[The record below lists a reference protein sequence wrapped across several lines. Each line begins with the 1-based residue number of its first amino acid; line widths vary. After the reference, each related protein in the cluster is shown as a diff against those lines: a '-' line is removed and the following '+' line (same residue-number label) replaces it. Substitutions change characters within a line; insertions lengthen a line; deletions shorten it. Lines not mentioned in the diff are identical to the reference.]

1 VQSRVVRGPATG
13 FATSADRP
21 VRRPRQ
27 QLTPGAVILTAVMMA
42 LAIYFLIPVAWMA
55 FASTKSTAD
64 LNTSFG
70 FWFADMHLWQNIQTL
85 FGLQDGV
92 FVRWMGN
99 SLLYAGGGSLGAT
112 LIAAA
117 AGFSLA
123 KYHFAGRDA
132 LLAFILGG
140 VLIPATVL
148 ALPTYILLDSLGLI
162 NTYWAVFL
170 PSLGSTFGVFLCRI
184 YVAASVPDEILE
196 AARIDGAGEL
206 RIFFTIVLP
215 MIVPGLVT
223 VFLFSFIST
232 WNNFFLPL
240 IVLNDESKWP
250 VTLGLYSLQQSASS
264 DPDIVRTVVTGSF
277 LSTIPLV
284 ILFLVLQR
292 YWRSGLT
299 SGALK

>member
-1 VQSRVVRGPATG
+1 MTDVQSRVVQAPATG
-13 FATSADRP
+13 FATSAGRP
-21 VRRPRQ
+21 VRRPRR
-27 QLTPGAVILTAVMMA
+27 QLTPGALILTAVMVA
-42 LAIYFLIPVAWMA
+42 LAIYFLIPVAWMV

-64 LNTSFG
+64 LNRSFG

-112 LIAAA
+112 IIAAA

-123 KYHFAGRDA
+123 KYRFAGRDA

-148 ALPTYILLDSLGLI
+148 ALPTYILLDSVGLI

-277 LSTIPLV
+277 LSTM
-284 ILFLVLQR
+284 
-292 YWRSGLT
+292 
-299 SGALK
+299 